1 MLYFRFILAEGN
13 SSIEGR
19 DQSAVFNLPLK
30 IYSYSS
36 RGKGKVPCLDAL
48 ADACIMEDVKKLTA
62 KYGKYAVVSFEGSSI
77 FSIEKD
83 SDDSLARQVA
93 EDKLTFASNP
103 YWKNKDMTL
112 FVRRS
117 RIIPLLDLLKSSG
130 IAVMKWQ
137 LADYG
142 RQEEHELEMYLKESL
157 AEGLS
162 FSGLRNDPEGLF
174 SYMCFRLD
182 SVKFVTL
189 AAMLFIVMS
198 DCLLSRFLS
207 DKISDASAELEAIRR
222 RTGESIEM
230 EKDAVIIMSGL
241 GAGIFP
247 PASYIIDRLSVLK
260 PKGILYTKVSI
271 TGKVITAAGN
281 VTDSDSLVR
290 LADSLEEEDHITGCS
305 ISSIKT
311 GKNGTQSFM
320 LEISLK

>member
-1 MLYFRFILAEGN
+1 
-13 SSIEGR
+13 
-19 DQSAVFNLPLK
+19 
-30 IYSYSS
+30 
-36 RGKGKVPCLDAL
+36 
-48 ADACIMEDVKKLTA
+48 
-62 KYGKYAVVSFEGSSI
+62 
-77 FSIEKD
+77 
-83 SDDSLARQVA
+83 
-93 EDKLTFASNP
+93 
-103 YWKNKDMTL
+103 
-112 FVRRS
+112 
-117 RIIPLLDLLKSSG
+117 
-130 IAVMKWQ
+130 
-137 LADYG
+137 
-142 RQEEHELEMYLKESL
+142 
-157 AEGLS
+157 
-162 FSGLRNDPEGLF
+162 
-174 SYMCFRLD
+174 MCFRLD